1 LLCYDAIFYASSN
14 IPLFYYNF
22 NYDVTGVM
30 LLTVTGFLRDWDD
43 APLAILRDWG
53 DAWWVEIMR
62 QNEVAANL
70 KGNWIFCFALS

>member
-1 LLCYDAIFYASSN
+1 
-14 IPLFYYNF
+14 
-22 NYDVTGVM
+22 M

-43 APLAILRDWG
+43 APLAILWDWG